1 MRTAGVILI
10 LSLILSTIV
19 ALFWYQEV
27 QYLLPTPVPENYRV
41 VSPDEVIHFD
51 KTLIPQQHSKPVLLH
66 FFGPACPCSK
76 FNLKHFLSLHRK
88 YRDRIDFYAVVT
100 DKSKVEA
107 AKEMIGEGI
116 TILVDKKE
124 KLAEACGVYSTP
136 QAALLQSNNKLYFRG
151 NYNRSRFCTD
161 KNSNFIQMAMDSLIA
176 KKIPPRFS
184 ELATQSYGCSI
195 SEERNTFTLQ

>member
-1 MRTAGVILI
+1 MRTAGVVFILFLI
-10 LSLILSTIV
+10 LSAII

-41 VSPDEVIHFD
+41 VSPDEVIQFD
-51 KTLIPQQHSKPVLLH
+51 KTLIPQKHSKPLLLH

-76 FNLKHFLSLHRK
+76 FNLKHFISLNRK

-107 AKEMIGEGI
+107 AKEMMGEDI
-116 TILVDKKE
+116 TILVDSGE
-124 KLAEACGVYSTP
+124 RLAQACGVYSTP
-136 QAALLQSNNKLYFRG
+136 QAALLQSDNKLYFRG

-161 KNSNFIQMAMDSLIA
+161 KQSNFVQMAMDSLIA
-176 KKIPPRFS
+176 KRNPPRFS
-184 ELATQSYGCSI
+184 ALATQSYGCSI
-195 SEERNTFTLQ
+195 SEERNTFTRQ